1 MSKTF
6 SRAELQEIAKYN
18 RLFLWSIL
26 VMLTTRL
33 ARLFLGHQNIG
44 LLPYLDGLASIFYLV
59 ALYKLV
65 RSLKLSLAWMVLF
78 VISLFVDVLSLLI
91 MLVIQDK
98 AVKTLKSAG
107 VKVGFMGA
115 DPDSIK

>member
-1 MSKTF
+1 
-6 SRAELQEIAKYN
+6 
-18 RLFLWSIL
+18 
-26 VMLTTRL
+26 MLTTRL